1 MPSSIFSHQAPAL
14 LIKMKYPRKI
24 DGTAL
29 CISTFIPDLGFLLD
43 PFISFPSRNI
53 SHSFLGILLWTVPL
67 TILFTILFSKYCGP
81 AISEYARK
89 DGFLPNQFKY
99 FGLDKWNK
107 LKFKSFNKRFYFV
120 AFYSAIIGGLTH
132 LLLDLPSHE
141 NIELFF
147 PWLLL
152 KSPDFLLIPLIDYG
166 VISIGQDQLHA
177 VFTIYQLIW
186 ILETI
191 VFWILSLYL
200 LRYMKKN
207 DLIDKW
213 DESKIYSSIKVQ

>member
-24 DGTAL
+24 DGTAI
-29 CISTFIPDLGFLLD
+29 CISTFIPDLGFLLE

-53 SHSFLGILLWTVPL
+53 SHSLLGILIWTVPL
-67 TILFTILFSKYCGP
+67 TIVFTHLFSNYIGP
-81 AISEYARK
+81 AISHYAKK

-99 FGLDKWNK
+99 FGIDKWNVLK
-107 LKFKSFNKRFYFV
+107 LKKFDKRYYIV

-141 NIELFF
+141 NIELFY

-152 KSPDFLLIPLIDYG
+152 KSPDFLLIPIVDYG
-166 VISIGQDQLHA
+166 IISIGQVQIEA

-186 ILETI
+186 ILETV
-191 VFWILSLYL
+191 VFWILTLFI
-200 LRYMKKN
+200 LRYMKTH
-207 DLIDKW
+207 DLLNKW
-213 DESKIYSSIKVQ
+213 YEKV